1 MASNIILYTNSEC
14 SSPYVLS
21 VYATLVEK
29 GLPFEIKSIDLATG
43 ENLAPEYRRISLT
56 SRVPTLVHGELSL
69 SESSAII
76 EYLEETF
83 APPGFPSVFPTD
95 PQQRARARQI
105 QAWVR
110 SDLGALREERQ
121 TTVIYDKR
129 NPQPLSEA
137 GRRAADKL
145 LAVADTLIDAQ
156 GGDLFGSWSIADVDF
171 SVMLNRLHANGDPV
185 PEKIR
190 RYVDRQ
196 SERGCVK
203 SWWAL
208 ARR

>member
-29 GLPFEIKSIDLATG
+29 GLPFELKSIDLASG

-56 SRVPTLVHGELSL
+56 SRVPSLVHGELSL

-83 APPGFPSVFPTD
+83 APPGFPSVFPAD

>member
-56 SRVPTLVHGELSL
+56 
-69 SESSAII
+69 SAII